1 MAAPDADL
9 PSADDGASWQEVLP
23 PMEGKKVGVPTPIGS
38 ALQPVLAASFDEV
51 GVDDVTREHRWPGPA
66 G

>member
-1 MAAPDADL
+1 
-9 PSADDGASWQEVLP
+9 
-23 PMEGKKVGVPTPIGS
+23 MEGKKVGVPTPIGS